1 MQVVFHA
8 RMAEEAKLFSMQDVI
23 DGITEKLI
31 RRHPHVFGDI
41 DVKDAGEVLA
51 NWEAIKQAEKSRKNF
66 YIRWCAKRFT
76 ITYGC
81 L

>member
-8 RMAEEAKLFSMQDVI
+8 RMAEEAGMFSMQDVI

-41 DVKDAGEVLA
+41 NVIEADEV
-51 NWEAIKQAEKSRKNF
+51 
-66 YIRWCAKRFT
+66 
-76 ITYGC
+76 
-81 L
+81 